1 MMIRPRLLLLPLL
14 WLTIVGC
21 AVRPNV
27 PPVTTATDATPSY
40 GKFVWY
46 DLLTEDVAVTK
57 KFYGEL
63 LGWEFA
69 PSEAPNYTLIRH
81 RGRDIGGI
89 VDMSRIDRDL
99 NESQWISVLSVPDVD
114 DAAKLTRNA
123 GGEVHVKPLDL
134 PGRGR
139 FAVVSDPQGAV
150 VSLLRAVKGD
160 PPDRKADLGDW
171 MWTELW
177 TDDVDASVS
186 FYGDLIGYI
195 LQNETILGDI
205 EYSVLR
211 RDDVPRAG
219 LIEKPVTEVRA
230 HWLPYVRV
238 ESPEDLAQRAE
249 DLGGTVLLK
258 PREGARKGS
267 VAIVLDPSGAAL
279 ALQKWDS

>member
-1 MMIRPRLLLLPLL
+1 MTRPRIVLLLLL
-14 WLTIVGC
+14 WLAAAGC
-21 AVRPNV
+21 AGRPSV
-27 PPVTTATDATPSY
+27 PPITTATDATPSY

-46 DLLTEDVAVTK
+46 DLLTEDVAATK

-69 PSEAPNYTLIRH
+69 PSEARNYTVIRH

-89 VDMSRIDRDL
+89 VDMSKINPDS

-114 DAAKLTRNA
+114 EAARVTRDA
-123 GGEVHVKPLDL
+123 GGEIHVEPRDL

-160 PPDRKADLGDW
+160 PPERKADLGDW

-177 TDDVDASVS
+177 TSDVDASVS

-195 LQNETILGDI
+195 LEDKTILGDI
-205 EYSVLR
+205 EYSVLQ

-219 LIEKPVTEVRA
+219 LIEKPVADVRA

-249 DLGGTVLLK
+249 GLGGTVLLK